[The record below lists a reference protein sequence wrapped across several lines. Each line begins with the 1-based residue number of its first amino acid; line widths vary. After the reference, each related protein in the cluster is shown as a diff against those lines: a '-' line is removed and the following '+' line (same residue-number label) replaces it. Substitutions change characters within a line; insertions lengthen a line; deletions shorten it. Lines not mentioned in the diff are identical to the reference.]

1 MCAKMRHND
10 LGAVDLPTNCV
21 IQNAGPNMADDRDT
35 EIAAIKLKIEN
46 LIVAAH
52 YRGLPQ
58 AATVEYL
65 KELRVLRQR
74 LHDLGGSED

>member
-1 MCAKMRHND
+1 
-10 LGAVDLPTNCV
+10 
-21 IQNAGPNMADDRDT
+21 MADDRDA
-35 EIAAIKLKIEN
+35 EIEAIKLKIDN
-46 LIVAAH
+46 LLVAAH

-74 LHDLGGSED
+74 LHDLGGDED

>member
-1 MCAKMRHND
+1 MRHND
-10 LGAVDLPTNCV
+10 LEAVDRPTHCLAENL
-21 IQNAGPNMADDRDT
+21 GPSMADDRDA
-35 EIAAIKLKIEN
+35 EIEAVKLKIAN
-46 LIVAAH
+46 LLVAAH

-74 LHDLGGSED
+74 LHDLGGNEE